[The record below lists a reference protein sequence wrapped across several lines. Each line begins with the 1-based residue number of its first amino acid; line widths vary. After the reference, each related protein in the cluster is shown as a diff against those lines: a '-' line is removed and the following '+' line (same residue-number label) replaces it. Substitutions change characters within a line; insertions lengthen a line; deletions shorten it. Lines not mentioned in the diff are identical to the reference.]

1 MIRHFFSAQFLLFL
15 GVGTSAAALNWL
27 TRLVLDNWISFPAA
41 VLLAYVVGMTTAF
54 ELNRR
59 FVFPTSPR
67 PVFKQAKVFILINLA
82 FLPVVWGASILFKAL
97 LDDVGTMN
105 FTEGIAHGLAL
116 ALPVL
121 ITFLIYKFIA
131 FGSE

>member
-15 GVGTSAAALNWL
+15 GVGTSAAVLNWL
-27 TRLVLDNWISFPAA
+27 TRLVLDNWISFPVA

-59 FVFPTSPR
+59 FVFPSSPR
-67 PVFKQAKVFILINLA
+67 PVLKQAKVFILINLA
-82 FLPVVWGASILFKAL
+82 FLPVVWGASILFKTL
-97 LDDVGTMN
+97 LDEAGIMS
-105 FTEGIAHGLAL
+105 FTEGVAHGLAL
-116 ALPVL
+116 TLPVL

>member
-41 VLLAYVVGMTTAF
+41 VLLAYIVGMTTAF

-82 FLPVVWGASILFKAL
+82 FLPVVWGTSILFKAL

-116 ALPVL
+116 TLPVL

>member
-116 ALPVL
+116 TLPVL

>member
-82 FLPVVWGASILFKAL
+82 FLPVVWGASIFFKAL